1 MSKPINDPYLDP
13 QSGVLKNR
21 AGITDAT
28 TLKQH
33 EAMWASA
40 GSVRWASKPEANSY
54 DLDHLQKIHARLYGE
69 TYEWA
74 GKTRT
79 TDKDRNGIAHTSPQ
93 QIEASSKALF
103 AQLQAEKKALDKA
116 GPEAFA
122 QRAGHYMGELTKLEP
137 FREGSTRTQQV
148 FMTQMAR
155 DAGYNIEWHKVDRLQ
170 MAHAQTEAMRGNHK
184 PFEAMFKDHLKER
197 SIEARSKDGRLDK
210 DVTAMQVIQKNRDS
224 LDRMER
230 SYPEVAHE
238 KHADISTARVM
249 LNSLEYAVRNK
260 TPEVALSRDP
270 SAPSKTKD
278 FQAVPAHVSSKN
290 SLVMVKQSIHAVER
304 AGTTV
309 HHELSQQW
317 QSKRTHEL
325 QVGHDKTR

>member
-1 MSKPINDPYLDP
+1 MTKPIDDPYLDP
-13 QSGVLKNR
+13 QTGVLKNR
-21 AGITDAT
+21 AGITDAA

-40 GSVRWASKPEANSY
+40 GSVRWASRPEANSY

-79 TDKDRNGIAHTSPQ
+79 TDKDRNGIAHTTPQ
-93 QIEASSKALF
+93 QIDANAKALF
-103 AQLQAEKKALDKA
+103 AQLQAEKKTLDKA
-116 GPEAFA
+116 APEAFA

-137 FREGSTRTQQV
+137 FREGSIRTQQV
-148 FMTQMAR
+148 FMSQMAR
-155 DAGYNIEWHKVDRLQ
+155 DAGYNIEWHKVDRVQ
-170 MAHAQTEAMRGNHK
+170 MAFAQTKAMEGNYK
-184 PFEAMFKDHLKER
+184 PFEAIFKDHLKER
-197 SIEARSKDGRLDK
+197 SIEARAKDGRQDK
-210 DVTAMQVIQKNRDS
+210 DVIAVQAIQKNRDS

-230 SYPEVAHE
+230 SYPGTAQ
-238 KHADISTARVM
+238 KTHAEISTARVM

-260 TPEVALSRDP
+260 SPEVALTHDP
-270 SAPSKTKD
+270 SAPSKTKE
-278 FQAVPAHVSSKN
+278 FQAIPVHISSKN

-317 QSKRTHEL
+317 HSKREL
-325 QVGHDKTR
+325 QVGHEKA